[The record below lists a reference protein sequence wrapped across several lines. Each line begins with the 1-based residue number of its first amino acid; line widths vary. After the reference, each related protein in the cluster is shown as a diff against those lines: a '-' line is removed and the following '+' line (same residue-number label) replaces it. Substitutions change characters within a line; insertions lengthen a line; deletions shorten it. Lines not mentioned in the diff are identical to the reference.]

1 MPSRRILIVG
11 GGIAGLA
18 LGRALREQGVVPE
31 IIERAASWPT
41 RGTGLP
47 PRERHSRSRGAWACG
62 YRARSSRL
70 YVPSANPDHTGRLLA
85 EIELA
90 KLWNRDRPAW
100 ASLAVS
106 FIAFFSRGPLASRC
120 GSAQP

>member
-1 MPSRRILIVG
+1 MPSLRILIVG

-41 RGTGLP
+41 RGTGLYLP
-47 PRERHSRSRGAWACG
+47 GNG
-62 YRARSSRL
+62 VRALGVLGLADTVLARAVCMSYQRIL
-70 YVPSANPDHTGRLLA
+70 DHTGRQLA

-90 KLWNRDRPAW
+90 GSRTPNST
-100 ASLAVS
+100 SLAANSMV
-106 FIAFFSRGPLASRC
+106 
-120 GSAQP
+120 